1 MSINPNDTAISKTG
15 LLPFIRSL
23 PALNI
28 YNYIKRNV
36 IFINILVVEPKANTA
51 ITETAMIT
59 IEMIKDLYEI
69 DK

>member
-23 PALNI
+23 P
-28 YNYIKRNV
+28 V